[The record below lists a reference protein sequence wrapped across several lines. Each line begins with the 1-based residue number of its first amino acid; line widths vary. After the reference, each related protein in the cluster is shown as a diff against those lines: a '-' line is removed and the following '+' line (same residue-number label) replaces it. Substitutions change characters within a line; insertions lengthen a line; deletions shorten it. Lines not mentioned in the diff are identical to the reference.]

1 MAIEVKARDDS
12 VRMNENS
19 AATEMVVLAEAA
31 EDAESE
37 STLVGTAES
46 LAVELTMLVGNTI
59 EGCTELAKLE
69 RSETTE
75 EGSPEGA
82 LEGAS
87 ERGGTEE
94 GMDDGTSE
102 VMGGTSEVI
111 GGTEVGI
118 EDGRSV
124 DTGGRMLVAWE
135 TMLLRAL
142 LT

>member
-59 EGCTELAKLE
+59 EGCTELATLE

-75 EGSPEGA
+75 DGNPEGA

>member
-1 MAIEVKARDDS
+1 MAIEVKAREDS
-12 VRMNENS
+12 VRMKENS

-102 VMGGTSEVI
+102 VI

-118 EDGRSV
+118 EDGKSV
-124 DTGGRMLVAWE
+124 DTGGRTLVTWE
-135 TMLLRAL
+135 TMLL
-142 LT
+142 T

>member
-1 MAIEVKARDDS
+1 MAIEVKAREDS
-12 VRMNENS
+12 VRMKENS

-59 EGCTELAKLE
+59 EGCTELATLE

-75 EGSPEGA
+75 DGNPEGA

-102 VMGGTSEVI
+102 VI

-118 EDGRSV
+118 EDGKSV
-124 DTGGRMLVAWE
+124 DTGGRTLVTWE
-135 TMLLRAL
+135 TMLL
-142 LT
+142 T

>member
-59 EGCTELAKLE
+59 EGCTELATLE

-75 EGSPEGA
+75 DGNPEGA

-102 VMGGTSEVI
+102 VI

-118 EDGRSV
+118 EDGKSV
-124 DTGGRMLVAWE
+124 DTGGRTLVTWE
-135 TMLLRAL
+135 TMLL
-142 LT
+142 T